1 MAISSLYSAA
11 IGSWQRRNS
20 YAVTGIRA
28 ALIDMDGTLYDSMPL
43 HSRAWER
50 LAREE
55 GLTVAPGEF
64 FMHEGRTGAA
74 TINLLMRR
82 ERNRDATPDEIHDL
96 YQRKTEYFRE
106 LPQPSAMPGAAQ
118 MLDVLRHEGI
128 TRVLVTGSGQSSLID
143 RLDIDFP
150 GAFLSGM
157 RVTSRDVNQ
166 GKPHPEPFLKG
177 MKIADAQPWHTIV
190 IENAPLGVE
199 AGHRSGAFT
208 IAVNSGPIPVGALEE
223 AGADIVFPSMTA
235 LAEALPSIIDAL
247 RLHSARL

>member
-1 MAISSLYSAA
+1 MVIKSLYSAA
-11 IGSWQRRNS
+11 IDSWQRRNS
-20 YAVTGIRA
+20 YSVTGIRA

-82 ERNRDATPDEIHDL
+82 ERNRDATDNELHDL

-106 LPQPSAMPGAAQ
+106 LPQPPVMPGAAQ
-118 MLDVLRHEGI
+118 MLDVLRRAGI
-128 TRVLVTGSGQSSLID
+128 TRVLVTGSGQNSLID
-143 RLDIDFP
+143 RLDTDFP

-157 RVTSRDVNQ
+157 RVTSRDVVQ

-177 MKIADAQPWHTIV
+177 MAIAKAEPGQTIV

-208 IAVNSGPIPVGALEE
+208 IAVNSGPIPVSALEE
-223 AGADIVFPSMTA
+223 AGADIVFPSMTD
-235 LAEALPSIIDAL
+235 LAMSLPSLIDAL
-247 RLHSARL
+247 RRH